1 MCLAPNSAGGCLHFP
16 IHAEEVTFLLVDGV
30 MRRTQVPAMPPL
42 AFSTNPIRKDP
53 EDSSWGHTCMFSL
66 SGEDGKTGKGPV
78 GSICKHFVN
87 DPIFLSIC
95 SQLTCQLHGT
105 SAGCSNGKG
114 WKNPRLAVTSIPSLG
129 QLIQQQPRSDNTGS
143 LK

>member
-1 MCLAPNSAGGCLHFP
+1 
-16 IHAEEVTFLLVDGV
+16 
-30 MRRTQVPAMPPL
+30 
-42 AFSTNPIRKDP
+42 
-53 EDSSWGHTCMFSL
+53 MFSL
-66 SGEDGKTGKGPV
+66 SGEDGKIGKGPV

-114 WKNPRLAVTSIPSLG
+114 WKNPRLAVTSILSPK
-129 QLIQQQPRSDNTGS
+129 QLIRNSFALTTQAPRNNQTPCQEGACIIIALLLRTMCSMDTCSWPLISILCHGEDVACIPPGKM
-143 LK
+143 LTAV